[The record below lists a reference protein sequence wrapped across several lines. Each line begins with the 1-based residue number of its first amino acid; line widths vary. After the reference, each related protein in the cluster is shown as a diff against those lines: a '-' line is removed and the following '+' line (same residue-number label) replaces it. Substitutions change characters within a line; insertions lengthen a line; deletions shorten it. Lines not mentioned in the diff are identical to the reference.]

1 MRLLV
6 HLLGAWIA
14 SEAAS
19 GRYPRPVAIGLA
31 MLVSRLGTPTI
42 TAMLAALAL
51 KRLREGGVFD
61 DLLSPKPRNLPR
73 RGQRA
78 A

>member
-6 HLLGAWIA
+6 HLLGAWMA

-31 MLVSRLGTPTI
+31 MLVSRLGPPAI
-42 TAMLAALAL
+42 AATALTYAF
-51 KRLREGGVFD
+51 KHLREGGAFD
-61 DLLSPKPRNLPR
+61 APASGKA
-73 RGQRA
+73 RA
-78 A
+78 EGRTDRQ